1 MTSRKQAVDRQFVR
15 FLAILVAGVFALTTL
30 SVTPAS
36 AMKPGAWANEW
47 KSSKAEFKAKTG
59 KKKPA
64 KTVLKAF
71 RKSSGIDK
79 SLKAL
84 DKSFA
89 AIDTSKITVKA
100 VKRFEKS
107 LKKFDA
113 KKDAYIKHLKA
124 ALSKE
129 KSADSA
135 YAKGLKILKSDLKA
149 ISAAADGQ
157 LAVFKKA
164 AESGKMTRE
173 AFDAG
178 MVKLL
183 IGTIKE
189 GQSFCKKVLS
199 EKTAKEQQ
207 IRFDK
212 GIMTSARNVT
222 QNLTNIAKKMDKA
235 DKRKKRGE
243 NLSKVLSAWGNK
255 GRKLPSNATEKQIKR
270 EVGAYKQ
277 ALKGALKWAK
287 SL

>member
-1 MTSRKQAVDRQFVR
+1 LRFFAVRKN
-15 FLAILVAGVFALTTL
+15 LARSALPL
-30 SVTPAS
+30 KV
-36 AMKPGAWANEW
+36 
-47 KSSKAEFKAKTG
+47 

-100 VKRFEKS
+100 VSKFEKS

-124 ALSKE
+124 ALAKE

-135 YAKGLKILKSDLKA
+135 YA
-149 ISAAADGQ
+149 
-157 LAVFKKA
+157 
-164 AESGKMTRE
+164 
-173 AFDAG
+173 
-178 MVKLL
+178 
-183 IGTIKE
+183 
-189 GQSFCKKVLS
+189 
-199 EKTAKEQQ
+199 
-207 IRFDK
+207 
-212 GIMTSARNVT
+212 
-222 QNLTNIAKKMDKA
+222 
-235 DKRKKRGE
+235 
-243 NLSKVLSAWGNK
+243 K